1 MVAASASRLGLMSD
15 AITLV
20 APAARAMPTAKQ
32 PIGPH
37 PTMKTVLPGISAPP
51 VSTVWNAFPIGS
63 MIAPTSVGMVPPS
76 SVSTLV
82 AGIAMYSA
90 NAPSRSTPMMRVF
103 WQMWLLP
110 VRHWR
115 Q

>member
-1 MVAASASRLGLMSD
+1 ME
-15 AITLV
+15 

-32 PIGPH
+32 PIGPQ
-37 PTMKTVLPGISAPP
+37 PTMKTKLPGISA

-76 SVSTLV
+76 SVSTLL
-82 AGIAMYSA
+82 AGIVMYSA